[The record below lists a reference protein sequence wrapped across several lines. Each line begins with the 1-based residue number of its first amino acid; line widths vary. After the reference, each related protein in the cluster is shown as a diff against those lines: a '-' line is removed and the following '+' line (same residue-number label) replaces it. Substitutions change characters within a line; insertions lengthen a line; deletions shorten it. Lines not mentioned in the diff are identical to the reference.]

1 MENNKPIIAITHG
14 DTNGIGY
21 ELIFKTFVTPEMLEI
36 CTPIIY
42 GSPKVAA
49 YHRKALDMPAI
60 FSIINKAE
68 DALDGHINLLT
79 CFEEDVKVSLG
90 NTTPESQQAARKA
103 LDRALDDFSTD
114 CYDALVTIPFEME
127 GEKGTINPDAYIA
140 AKMDREKEA
149 MQVFANDSMRIGLAT
164 NDMALK
170 DVAAGVTLEN
180 IKTKATILHTT
191 IRRDFRILNPRIAI
205 LSLNP
210 NANGKEEEESIKPA
224 ISQLQE
230 AHIQAYGPYAVG
242 DLFGTNQYKAFDGIL
257 AMYHDQ
263 GVTPFKTIQG
273 GTGIKLLAN
282 IPIVCT
288 SPDNGTE
295 MESAGKGIGNEQS
308 LRQAI
313 FTAIDIARNRIMY
326 DEPYAHPLPKLYHE
340 KRDEGEKIRFSI
352 PKKHENSIKE
362 K

>member
-1 MENNKPIIAITHG
+1 METNKPIIAITQG

-21 ELIFKTFVTPEMLEI
+21 ELIFKTFATPEMLEI

-49 YHRKALDMPAI
+49 YHRKALDIQAI
-60 FSIINKAE
+60 FSIISKAE
-68 DALDGHINLLT
+68 DAIDGHVNLLT
-79 CFEEDVKVSLG
+79 CFDEDVKVTIG
-90 NTTPESQQAARKA
+90 NSTPESRQAALKA
-103 LDRALDDFSTD
+103 LNRALDDFAKDS
-114 CYDALVTIPFEME
+114 YDALVTLPFDME
-127 GEKGTINPDAYIA
+127 GEKGTINQDAYIA
-140 AKMDREKEA
+140 TKMNREKES
-149 MQVFANDSMRIGLAT
+149 MQLLVNELMRIGLAT

-170 DVAAGVTLEN
+170 DVAGVVTLEN
-180 IKTKATILHTT
+180 IKEKATILHTT

-210 NANGKEEEESIKPA
+210 NANGKEEEECIKPA
-224 ISQLQE
+224 IEQLQE
-230 AHIQAYGPYAVG
+230 AHVQAYGPYAVG
-242 DLFGTNQYKAFDGIL
+242 DLFGTNNYKAFDGIL

-263 GVTPFKTIQG
+263 GVTPFKTING

-295 MESAGKGIGNEQS
+295 MDLAGKGKADESS

-313 FTAIDIARNRIMY
+313 YTAIDIARNRITY
-326 DEPYAHPLPKLYHE
+326 DEPYEHPLPKLYHE

>member
-1 MENNKPIIAITHG
+1 METNKPIIAITQG

-21 ELIFKTFVTPEMLEI
+21 ELIFKTFATPEMLEI

-49 YHRKALDMPAI
+49 YHRKALDIQAI
-60 FSIINKAE
+60 FSIISKAE
-68 DALDGHINLLT
+68 DAIDGHVNLLT
-79 CFEEDVKVSLG
+79 CFDEDVKVTIG
-90 NTTPESQQAARKA
+90 NSTPESRQAALKA
-103 LDRALDDFSTD
+103 LNRALDDFAKDS
-114 CYDALVTIPFEME
+114 YDALVTLPFDME
-127 GEKGTINPDAYIA
+127 GEKGTINQDAYIA
-140 AKMDREKEA
+140 TKMDRQKES
-149 MQVFANDSMRIGLAT
+149 MQLLVNELMRIGLTT

-170 DVAAGVTLEN
+170 DVAGVVTLEN
-180 IKTKATILHTT
+180 IKEKATILHTT

-210 NANGKEEEESIKPA
+210 NANGKEEEECIKPA
-224 ISQLQE
+224 IEQLQE
-230 AHIQAYGPYAVG
+230 AHVQAYGPYAVG
-242 DLFGTNQYKAFDGIL
+242 DLFGTNNYKAFDGIL

-263 GVTPFKTIQG
+263 GVTPFKTING

-295 MESAGKGIGNEQS
+295 MNLAGKGKADESS

-313 FTAIDIARNRIMY
+313 YTAIDIARNRITY
-326 DEPYAHPLPKLYHE
+326 DEPYEHPLPKLYHE